1 MLHFTFVTII
11 LCRQW
16 RALMFCFNSCDSDVN
31 SCSSGRQAV
40 WCSFYSTISPVTNT
54 CKLTSISLW
63 DSKEWYLL
71 NYVKNLKNLHL
82 SFREWKEI
90 KTTMNISSTTK
101 IKAVTKVA
109 PPPWIPAISIISVQA
124 KTTPTAA
131 KKTVQMQRL
140 LSARA
145 VMENCVLLSQ
155 SPAVVH
161 NSVAGFVN
169 IDIKIC
175 FPILQVRC
183 SVVDKNP
190 AMWFKDL
197 SKARVP
203 RQHLSHSP
211 AQVEDLILIGSF
223 WIQTIFSA
231 SEQYVR
237 GKLCHLCL
245 KRLFT

>member
-1 MLHFTFVTII
+1 MLHFTFVPTI

-54 CKLTSISLW
+54 CELTSISLW

-90 KTTMNISSTTK
+90 KTTINISSTTQ
-101 IKAVTKVA
+101 IKAVTKVP

-124 KTTPTAA
+124 KTTPTATM
-131 KKTVQMQRL
+131 KTVQMQRL
-140 LSARA
+140 LAARA

-161 NSVAGFVN
+161 NSVAGFVCFK
-169 IDIKIC
+169 IDIKIV
-175 FPILQVRC
+175 F
-183 SVVDKNP
+183 SSD
-190 AMWFKDL
+190 
-197 SKARVP
+197 S
-203 RQHLSHSP
+203 HLTG
-211 AQVEDLILIGSF
+211 A
-223 WIQTIFSA
+223 
-231 SEQYVR
+231 
-237 GKLCHLCL
+237 
-245 KRLFT
+245 LFGLW

>member
-1 MLHFTFVTII
+1 MLHFTFVTTI

-124 KTTPTAA
+124 KTTPTAVMR
-131 KKTVQMQRL
+131 TVQMQRL

-161 NSVAGFVN
+161 NSVAGFQHRHQN
-169 IDIKIC
+169 C
-175 FPILQVRC
+175 FFFWFPSYRCAVRSLIRTRRC
-183 SVVDKNP
+183 G
-190 AMWFKDL
+190 
-197 SKARVP
+197 SKTC
-203 RQHLSHSP
+203 Q
-211 AQVEDLILIGSF
+211 
-223 WIQTIFSA
+223 
-231 SEQYVR
+231 
-237 GKLCHLCL
+237 KLGTLDNTFLTPLH
-245 KRLFT
+245 RFRI